1 MHQYLKS
8 IGFDDIRNKK
18 QLIQILKD
26 VEESYTG
33 HQLIQQDEKTDLCEY
48 EKEYGEQIGISICGD
63 MDIDEKFYLRYYIP
77 YFKGTGVTSYADVSV
92 ERRID
97 REAYVGICEDTKV
110 GINLIF
116 YLQNMM
122 EYLNEKKI
130 SGKSIRYSSVT
141 LSGLSEGGMIL
152 LPVRKS
158 QEQEREQQEEVHNR
172 MMLLSAARAGDPQ
185 AIESLTLDDM
195 DTYSKVSR
203 RLISEDVFTI
213 VDTYMMP
220 YGIECDRYS
229 ILGEIRECRKIQN
242 EMTGADIWIMKLDV
256 NGLLFD
262 VCVPE
267 KNLMGEPTAGRRFK
281 GNIWLQGRINF

>member
-33 HQLIQQDEKTDLCEY
+33 HQLIQQDETTDLCEY

-63 MDIDEKFYLRYYIP
+63 MDIDETFYLRYYIP

-110 GINLIF
+110 GINLVF

-141 LSGLSEGGMIL
+141 LAGLSEGGRIL
-152 LPVRKS
+152 LPVLKS
-158 QEQEREQQEEVHNR
+158 REQEKEQQEEVHNR
-172 MMLLSAARAGDPQ
+172 MMLLSAAKAGDPQ
-185 AIESLTLDDM
+185 AIESLTLDDI

-213 VDTYMMP
+213 VDTYLMP

-242 EMTGADIWIMKLDV
+242 EVTREGIWIMKLDV

-262 VCVPE
+262 VCVPV
-267 KNLMGEPTAGRRFK
+267 KNLMGEPAAGRRFK

>member
-33 HQLIQQDEKTDLCEY
+33 HQLIQQDETTDLCEY

-63 MDIDEKFYLRYYIP
+63 MDIDEKFYFRYYIP
-77 YFKGTGVTSYADVSV
+77 YFKGTGVTSYADVSI

-122 EYLNEKKI
+122 EYLNEKRM
-130 SGKSIRYSSVT
+130 SGKSISYSSVT
-141 LSGLSEGGMIL
+141 LAGLSEEGMIL
-152 LPVRKS
+152 LPVLKS
-158 QEQEREQQEEVHNR
+158 REQEKEQQEEVHNR
-172 MMLLSAARAGDPQ
+172 MMLLSAAKAGDPQ
-185 AIESLTLDDM
+185 AIESLTLDDI

-213 VDTYMMP
+213 VDTYLMP

-242 EMTGADIWIMKLDV
+242 EVTREGIWIMKLDV

-262 VCVPE
+262 VCVPV
-267 KNLMGEPTAGRRFK
+267 KNLMGEPAAGRRFK

>member
-63 MDIDEKFYLRYYIP
+63 VDIDEKFYLRYYIP

-267 KNLMGEPTAGRRFK
+267 KNLMGEPAAGRRFK